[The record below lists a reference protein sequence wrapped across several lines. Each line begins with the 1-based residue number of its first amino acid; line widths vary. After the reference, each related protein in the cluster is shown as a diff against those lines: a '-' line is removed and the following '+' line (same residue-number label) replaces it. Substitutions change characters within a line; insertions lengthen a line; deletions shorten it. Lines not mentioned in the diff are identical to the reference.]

1 MTAKVIDRDLGAEA
15 FFRSMRELKGAYAKV
30 GILSDDARGGLH
42 QRKPDGTAE
51 DLTIA
56 EIAVVNEF
64 GTEDGHIPAR
74 SFVRST
80 YDKMRERL
88 TADAAKLAGS
98 IVDGKMDL
106 TRALNIL
113 GAELATGIR
122 AAVTQGAGIPPPNAP
137 STLARKEAKGA
148 WNSRGAAQAQGLGPR
163 PLVDTG
169 AMVNAVTW
177 AVVIDEHEGPHNYV
191 AGGG

>member
-15 FFRSMRELKGAYAKV
+15 FFRSMRGLKGAYAKV

-137 STLARKEAKGA
+137 STLARKEAKGE

-177 AVVIDEHEGPHNYV
+177 AVVIDEHEGPHSYV